1 MANHKRGDSF
11 HRLASIP
18 ESFADGYFLGWTV
31 SSQIRTKPGKLVA
44 ELTCEWVD
52 PATTRTLSLKA
63 LDTKAWAVGAVEMD
77 IQFTRSSDG
86 FVLSTSTI
94 SFEIV
99 KDITRA
105 TEA

>member
-18 ESFADGYFLGWTV
+18 DTFADGYFVGWSVT
-31 SSQIRTKPGKLVA
+31 SQIRTKPGKLIA
-44 ELTCEWVD
+44 DLACTWDD
-52 PATTRTLSLKA
+52 PTTTRTLSLKA
-63 LDTKAWAVGAVEMD
+63 LDTTTWAVGPVEMD
-77 IQFTRSSDG
+77 IQFVRAVDG

-94 SFEIV
+94 AFEIV

-105 TEA
+105 AE

>member
-18 ESFADGYFLGWTV
+18 DTFADGYFVGWSV

-44 ELTCEWVD
+44 VLDCEWED
-52 PATTRTLSLKA
+52 AATTRTLSLKA
-63 LDTKAWAVGAVEMD
+63 IDTTGWAVGPVEMD
-77 IQFTRSSDG
+77 IQFVRSSDG
-86 FVLSTSTI
+86 FVLSTSTVA
-94 SFEIV
+94 FEII

-105 TEA
+105 EV

>member
-18 ESFADGYFLGWTV
+18 DTFADGYFVGWAVT
-31 SSQIRTKPGKLVA
+31 SQIRTKPGKLVA
-44 ELTCEWVD
+44 ELACEWDD

-63 LDTKAWAVGAVEMD
+63 LDTTAWTVGPVEMD
-77 IQFTRSSDG
+77 IQFVRTSDG
-86 FVLSTSTI
+86 FVLSTSTVA
-94 SFEIV
+94 FEII

-105 TEA
+105 ES